1 MKNYTNKYEDEQM
14 RIFEVEKRSI
24 AELSESELFA
34 LSLVAPGNITWEN
47 YFMNCV
53 PVDEEWPILRKP
65 PEWLISWSTSLTSVD
80 LYWIEDDIPDAES
93 LMLICDES
101 RSESWI
107 VGCSEQSALTGC
119 RIPMPR
125 SELTPELVWPVFQ
138 KEFSA
143 CGDNFLY
150 AKFYCNPK
158 WLPREELEG
167 CLRRRMCEA
176 GVSKLIGDNG
186 PITLKQWIKQNY
198 KNRKI

>member
-14 RIFEVEKRSI
+14 LIFEVEKRSI

-47 YFMNCV
+47 YFMNCA
-53 PVDEEWPILRKP
+53 PGDM
-65 PEWLISWSTSLTSVD
+65 
-80 LYWIEDDIPDAES
+80 PDAES

-107 VGCSEQSALTGC
+107 VGCSGQSALTGG

-138 KEFSA
+138 KDFSA

-158 WLPREELEG
+158 WLPMEELEG

-198 KNRKI
+198 KYRKISCA